1 VIYKS
6 AILAA
11 LALAV
16 VAVLTGKNVTQ
27 HRTLVLN
34 GLTYEVTRY
43 SDNTVDV
50 VRQDGLRFS
59 VSLKTGASTL
69 KVGTQSQLEDALW
82 RLKAVGLAGL
92 EPLGPPS

>member
-1 VIYKS
+1 MIYKS
-6 AILAA
+6 ALIAAAA
-11 LALAV
+11 LALI
-16 VAVLTGKNVTQ
+16 AVLTGKNVTQ
-27 HRTLVLN
+27 HRTLTLN
-34 GLTYEVTRY
+34 GLTYEITRY

-59 VSLKTGASTL
+59 VNLKTGVATL

-82 RLKAVGLAGL
+82 RLKTVGLAGL